1 MVPELYKVPAECI
14 ELERKNHGSQ
24 KRIPA
29 GTTPFIW
36 AQSLYVICCLIYD
49 GFLSP
54 SEIDPLSRRLSGQE
68 KRPSSE
74 VQGMYLCMAH
84 LNFLIFSGYPC

>member
-1 MVPELYKVPAECI
+1 MVPELYKVPAECV

-24 KRIPA
+24 ERIPA
-29 GTTPFIW
+29 GATPFIW

-49 GFLSP
+49 GFLAAA
-54 SEIDPLSRRLSGQE
+54 EIDPLSRRLSGLE

-74 VQGMYLCMAH
+74 VQGRILKK
-84 LNFLIFSGYPC
+84 